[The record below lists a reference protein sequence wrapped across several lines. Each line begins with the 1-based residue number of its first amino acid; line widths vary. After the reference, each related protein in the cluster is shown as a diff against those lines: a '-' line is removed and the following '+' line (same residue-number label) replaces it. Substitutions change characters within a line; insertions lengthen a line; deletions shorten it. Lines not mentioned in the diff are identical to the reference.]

1 MSHDDRPVTT
11 TAAEPTGANTEA
23 APDTAQPVSGSG
35 FGSGSGAT
43 KTPTDANTE
52 LAEERTDLAEERTA
66 MAAERTLMAWV
77 RTGLS
82 MIAFGY
88 AIYRFLLLMAFD
100 APAAVKDTGTARVV
114 GLVLMGLGVLSTVA
128 GLLEYRGVRRTLH
141 FASRRYAVLIAALV
155 AAFGAV
161 LFIDTLLR
169 STGVT

>member
-1 MSHDDRPVTT
+1 MSNDDPPV
-11 TAAEPTGANTEA
+11 AIPGAES
-23 APDTAQPVSGSG
+23 SGSAAMSSP
-35 FGSGSGAT
+35 GSDAAAAGSHSTQKSADT
-43 KTPTDANTE
+43 TTE

-82 MIAFGY
+82 MIAFGF

-100 APAAVKDTGTARVV
+100 APAATKETGTARVV
-114 GLVLMGLGVLSTVA
+114 GLVLMGLGVLATVA

-155 AAFGAV
+155 AAFGTV

-169 STGVT
+169 STGVS